1 MGSQKQKQ
9 VRRNYSDDQK
19 KAFVDE
25 AIATGKLTD
34 TARKHGINVN
44 VLSRWKS
51 EFYGSTPEDKADC
64 RFITSDVEAESL
76 RKSLTQ
82 IERLEKLHNGLVDS
96 LTRDIVQKTSSYK
109 AAITNTSLVNSL
121 DKLLQLKTSVHSQL
135 YRVQKP
141 SDNKSEKEWELERGA
156 QQIVEI
162 MVQEFVKGRIIRSVG
177 NREKLEGSKEPD
189 IKPPLI
195 IPASV
200 LEDIASDTSLI

>member
-1 MGSQKQKQ
+1 MNNQKKTRT
-9 VRRNYSDDQK
+9 RRNYSDDQK

-25 AIATGKLTD
+25 AIASGNLTD

-51 EFYGSTPEDKADC
+51 ELYGSTPEDKTDC

-96 LTRDIVQKTSSYK
+96 LTRDIAQKTSSYK
-109 AAITNTSLVNSL
+109 AAITNTNLVNSL

-141 SDNKSEKEWELERGA
+141 SDNKAEKEWELEREG

-162 MVQEFVKGRIIRSVG
+162 MVQEFVKGKIIRSVG
-177 NREKLEGSKEPD
+177 NREKPEGSKEPD
-189 IKPPLI
+189 KKPPLI

-200 LEDIASDTSLI
+200 LEDSASDKSQI